1 MGSNIS
7 GPSIRTKS
15 GPFCLAT
22 WAFILSFPWPI
33 MRASRDKCVI
43 NRVDSEGVGEEREDE
58 REGGGRRLKGVK
70 EPHAPPQKKKGK
82 RWREE
87 GNVSWMRL
95 CQSVTAS
102 ADIALF
108 VGRRERRKGLW
119 MEEGR
124 K

>member
-1 MGSNIS
+1 
-7 GPSIRTKS
+7 
-15 GPFCLAT
+15 
-22 WAFILSFPWPI
+22 

-43 NRVDSEGVGEEREDE
+43 NRVDSEGVGGEREER
-58 REGGGRRLKGVK
+58 RGRRTALKRC
-70 EPHAPPQKKKGK
+70 ERAPRTATEEEGEE
-82 RWREE
+82 REE

-108 VGRRERRKGLW
+108 VGGREREERRKGLW

>member
-1 MGSNIS
+1 M
-7 GPSIRTKS
+7 
-15 GPFCLAT
+15 
-22 WAFILSFPWPI
+22 
-33 MRASRDKCVI
+33 
-43 NRVDSEGVGEEREDE
+43 
-58 REGGGRRLKGVK
+58 K
-70 EPHAPPQKKKGK
+70 EPHAPPQKKGK
-82 RWREE
+82 REE

-108 VGRRERRKGLW
+108 VGGREREERRKGLW

>member
-1 MGSNIS
+1 M
-7 GPSIRTKS
+7 
-15 GPFCLAT
+15 
-22 WAFILSFPWPI
+22 
-33 MRASRDKCVI
+33 
-43 NRVDSEGVGEEREDE
+43 
-58 REGGGRRLKGVK
+58 K

-108 VGRRERRKGLW
+108 VGRRGREREGGEEKGFVDGGGAKVK
-119 MEEGR
+119 EKEVSRGTCTSGAR
-124 K
+124 RS